1 MSWTSPPPAEGRP
14 PGRRAFGMSFRQ
26 AYLCVVVVY
35 LFSLVWSFAVYD
47 EAERVSLSW
56 TLPPAQLA
64 LLSLV
69 WPQRR
74 STAGRPEQRTRPRS
88 AATMLTHDRRLW
100 WGTYLFLWVTAVGGG
115 LAFHLPFLP
124 LLWTSTSSLVL
135 YSLLLAA
142 YQRWRQ
148 GDEWFPLAPRDVM
161 LFTSLTTVSSWA
173 AVYIGALPGI
183 DLGGPHDT
191 ELAVWWATLVQLT
204 LLYGG
209 LLAFAAVHPLR
220 IASSIYYPMLL
231 PVTAI
236 ASTACLVLLTIEFE
250 QPIKWLLFVPALLIG
265 LTLTPR
271 RAAATL
277 LLLPLFSHSLKL
289 ALVDDN
295 APTSEIMPTAATQLL
310 YVAGAVLGCF
320 LVGYR
325 ESHARLAE
333 RLAEA
338 AKEENA
344 QNILLDAVLSSMDDG
359 VLLIDGEGEV
369 VLSNP
374 SARSLLGAPPTSVDT
389 DLPAEERWLAAFAV
403 RDGAGHLIDV
413 GEFRKWLDTGP
424 EESSHLVV
432 STTGSSRVGA
442 DTGQKDVG
450 GAEQRVAATHR
461 MLEHRRKQLRLILL
475 RDVTAEQAREQ
486 ELEAFAG
493 TVAHDLKGPLAAVAL
508 WMDTADIEADDDI
521 RAGRRALARAL
532 SAGQQMGNIIDDCL
546 AYTVAREGVLQISDL
561 SLAEVTREIALS
573 YHHREG
579 VHIEVDTDAVV
590 HADPTL
596 VRRLMGNLVGN
607 AVKYARPDEPAWV
620 RVRSCPAG
628 SPGWVRIL
636 VEDKGIGVDEEDAA
650 VIFTRFGRT
659 AKGAADQQGTG
670 LGLAMCHSIVARHH
684 GRIRAYRNE
693 WGGATFE
700 FTLPQGLALV
710 S

>member
-1 MSWTSPPPAEGRP
+1 MMSWPQLPQSDPGP
-14 PGRRAFGMSFRQ
+14 PGRRAFGLSFRQ

-47 EAERVSLSW
+47 RAERVSLSW

-69 WPQRR
+69 WPGRRR
-74 STAGRPEQRTRPRS
+74 SPGRDNRPGTPDSTRTP
-88 AATMLTHDRRLW
+88 AYDRRLL
-100 WGTYLFLWVTAVGGG
+100 WGTYLFLGATVVAGG
-115 LAFHLPFLP
+115 LAFHLPLGP
-124 LLWTSTSSLVL
+124 LLWTSTSALLL
-135 YSLLLAA
+135 YSLLLAG
-142 YQRWRQ
+142 YQRWRH
-148 GDEWFPLAPRDVM
+148 GEEWFPLSPRDVV
-161 LFTSLTTVSSWA
+161 LFTVLTTLTSWA

-183 DLGGPHDT
+183 GLGGPHDT

-209 LLAFAAVHPLR
+209 LLAFAGVHPLR
-220 IASSIYYPMLL
+220 IAAATYYPMFL
-231 PVTAI
+231 PVTVVL
-236 ASTACLVLLTIEFE
+236 SLACLTLLTIEFE
-250 QPIKWLLFVPALLIG
+250 HPIKWLLFVPALLIG
-265 LTLTPR
+265 LTLTAR
-271 RAAATL
+271 RAAVAL

-289 ALVDDN
+289 FMVDDN

-310 YVAGAVLGCF
+310 YVAVAVLGCF

-359 VLLIDGEGEV
+359 VLLIDREGDV
-369 VLSNP
+369 MLSNP
-374 SARSLLGAPPTSVDT
+374 SARALLGAPPTSSDT

-403 RDGAGHLIDV
+403 RDGAGRPV
-413 GEFRKWLDTGP
+413 GAGELRTWLDTGP
-424 EESSHLVV
+424 GESTHLVV
-432 STTGSSRVGA
+432 STTGSSRVGTV
-442 DTGQKDVG
+442 TGQDGDG
-450 GAEQRVAATHR
+450 GSGQTVAVTHR
-461 MLEHRRKQLRLILL
+461 LLEHRREELRLILL
-475 RDVTAEQAREQ
+475 RDVTAEQTRER
-486 ELEAFAG
+486 ELAAFAG

-521 RAGRRALARAL
+521 GSGRRALARAL

-546 AYTVAREGVLQISDL
+546 AYTVARQGVLRISDL
-561 SLAEVTREIALS
+561 SLSELTREIALS

-579 VHIEVDTDAVV
+579 VRIEVDTDAVV

-607 AVKYARPDEPAWV
+607 AVKYARPGEPAWV
-620 RVRSCPAG
+620 RVRSCPSG

-636 VEDKGIGVDEEDAA
+636 VEDKGIGVDEEDAS
-650 VIFTRFGRT
+650 VIFARFGRT

-670 LGLAMCHSIVARHH
+670 LGLAMCHSIVTRHH